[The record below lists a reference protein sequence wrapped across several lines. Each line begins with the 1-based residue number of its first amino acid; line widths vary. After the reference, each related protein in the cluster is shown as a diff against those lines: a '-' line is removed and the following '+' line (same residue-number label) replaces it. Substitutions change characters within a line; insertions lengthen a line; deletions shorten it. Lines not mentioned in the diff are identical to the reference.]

1 MEAKPPGQGCP
12 NCERLQREVAE
23 LKARIAKLEA
33 LLEAAARRS
42 KRQAAPFS
50 KGTPKKKPK
59 RPGRKPGDEYG
70 EHHRRVAPETVDETH
85 DVPLPECCPHC
96 GGKSFQDEHVCEQ
109 FQFEIPRKPLVRRFD
124 IHVAECSGCG
134 RRVQG
139 RHELQTSDALGAAAV
154 QLGPDAHAAAA
165 VLNKE
170 FGLSH
175 GKVAKVFARLF
186 GLAINRST
194 SARSMLRTAKRLEPA
209 AEDIRRAIRGSPQ
222 ITCDETGW
230 RIGGEKAWLHVAV
243 AQDATWYEVA
253 RHRDHTVLE
262 CLIGLDYSGTLIHDG
277 WSVYDRFEAA
287 THQQCVA
294 HILRRARDLASSAT
308 RAAARFPQQVL
319 ELFGRAFALRD
330 RFRRKTI
337 GKLTL
342 ACRGADLI
350 DELQSLTQHTKRNAA
365 NERLAAHLERHLEEW
380 FLFLIDTAIEPTS
393 NAAERA
399 LRPAV
404 VNRKVWG
411 GNRTEAGASAQSIL
425 TSVIATCHQ
434 NALDVLNY
442 LNNTL
447 RAKQPLPL
455 LG

>member
-1 MEAKPPGQGCP
+1 M
-12 NCERLQREVAE
+12 
-23 LKARIAKLEA
+23 
-33 LLEAAARRS
+33 
-42 KRQAAPFS
+42 
-50 KGTPKKKPK
+50 
-59 RPGRKPGDEYG
+59 
-70 EHHRRVAPETVDETH
+70 
-85 DVPLPECCPHC
+85 
-96 GGKSFQDEHVCEQ
+96 
-109 FQFEIPRKPLVRRFD
+109 
-124 IHVAECSGCG
+124 
-134 RRVQG
+134 
-139 RHELQTSDALGAAAV
+139 
-154 QLGPDAHAAAA
+154 
-165 VLNKE
+165 
-170 FGLSH
+170 
-175 GKVAKVFARLF
+175 
-186 GLAINRST
+186 
-194 SARSMLRTAKRLEPA
+194 
-209 AEDIRRAIRGSPQ
+209 
-222 ITCDETGW
+222 
-230 RIGGEKAWLHVAV
+230 
-243 AQDATWYEVA
+243 
-253 RHRDHTVLE
+253 
-262 CLIGLDYSGTLIHDG
+262 
-277 WSVYDRFEAA
+277 
-287 THQQCVA
+287 
-294 HILRRARDLASSAT
+294 
-308 RAAARFPQQVL
+308 
-319 ELFGRAFALRD
+319 FGRAFALRD